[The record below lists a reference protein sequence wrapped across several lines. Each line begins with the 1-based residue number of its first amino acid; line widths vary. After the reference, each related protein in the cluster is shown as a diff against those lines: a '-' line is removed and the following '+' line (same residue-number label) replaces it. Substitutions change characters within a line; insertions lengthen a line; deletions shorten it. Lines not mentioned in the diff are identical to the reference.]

1 MFVID
6 AGDEVLGQSL
16 DVMVKA
22 LDSDPETHIAY
33 PLAVLGSSMIVNA
46 MIPESRRLERFA
58 YLGTG
63 YLVRRSWLEQIG
75 RFSEDEELEEFVDH
89 DFWTRSAALDASTV
103 LLRNVGIR
111 IWPKRPEFVLSDVD
125 PGAAAQAIHARAR
138 AAGLHRATA
147 PRASSGPGQPSRTT
161 VPVAEDS
168 RAASNTRAVAT
179 ASRGSTGGAPSP
191 ATARAT
197 VG

>member
-1 MFVID
+1 
-6 AGDEVLGQSL
+6 
-16 DVMVKA
+16 MVQA
-22 LDSDPETHIAY
+22 LDSVPDIDIAY

-46 MIPESRRLERFA
+46 MMPESRRLERFA
-58 YLGTG
+58 YLNSG
-63 YLVRRSWLEQIG
+63 YVVRRSWLEQIG
-75 RFSEDEELEEFVDH
+75 GFSEDEELEEFVDH

-125 PGAAAQAIHARAR
+125 PVAATQAIHARAR
-138 AAGLHRATA
+138 AADLRREPAARVVTNF
-147 PRASSGPGQPSRTT
+147 GQPSRTT

-168 RAASNTRAVAT
+168 RAASSTRAVAT

-197 VG
+197 AG